1 MNTGIRFRIIA
12 ATVFPE
18 AVVGWRVAGIGG
30 QVNLTPYFIDQC
42 LLHTYTRRAEAMGVA
57 EFFP

>member
-18 AVVGWRVAGIGG
+18 AVVGWRVAGFGG
-30 QVNLTPYFIDQC
+30 LILPNPLF
-42 LLHTYTRRAEAMGVA
+42 H
-57 EFFP
+57 